1 MPKPRPWNLL
11 AWIALGALFLQEL
24 LLSAWQV
31 LRATLSPEI
40 RARSA
45 VVAVPIE
52 MRSDAGI
59 TLLADMVTLTPG
71 TTSLHVSEDRRTLF
85 VHAMDAGSPEEVAA
99 GIRDGFERA
108 TRRVLA

>member
-1 MPKPRPWNLL
+1 MTKPRPWNLL
-11 AWIALGALFLQEL
+11 AWVALGLLFLKEL
-24 LLSAWQV
+24 TLSAWQV

-45 VVAVPIE
+45 IVAVPIE
-52 MRSDAGI
+52 LRSDAGI

-71 TTSLHVSEDRRTLF
+71 TTALHVSGDRRTLF
-85 VHAMDAGSPEEVAA
+85 VHAMDAGTPEEVAA
-99 GIRDGFERA
+99 RIRDGFERA

>member
-1 MPKPRPWNLL
+1 MTGPRPWNLL
-11 AWIALGALFLQEL
+11 AWVALGLLFLREL
-24 LLSAWQV
+24 LFSAWQV

-45 VVAVPIE
+45 VVAVPLAI
-52 MRSDAGI
+52 RSDAGI

-71 TTSLHVSEDRRTLF
+71 TTALHVSADRRTLY
-85 VHAMDAGSPEEVAA
+85 VHAMDAGSPEEVARS
-99 GIRDGFERA
+99 IRDGFERA